1 MALWKVEMIIN
12 LEEGSHPRKWIPDS
26 INEGLDKN
34 KGEDVLNWE
43 WEPLSEEDVL
53 NLG

>member
-12 LEEGSHPRKWIPDS
+12 LEEGSHPRKWISDS
-26 INEGLDKN
+26 IYEGLDQN
-34 KGEDVLNWE
+34 KGEYVLNWE